1 MEILEYKKVSQAFRR
16 LASNM
21 LTTKYL
27 DGNIHLI
34 RFRKFIQENE
44 IVNGIIQEKIHG
56 VDFNYKEI
64 FIVQD
69 GGWKYFAIPIDEAE
83 HVKAMYDYLL
93 DITNEEEDLRGRAHS
108 FFHSSKSWNDIIKD
122 YLDQAFKPLVDFVID
137 SLSMEMILMEPEKK
151 QTYIH
156 QAIKNNFGTANIAQR
171 DIHLN
176 NITNANDIA
185 AIKDLLSNIKIIIG
199 DIKLT
204 EHQEKESIVDDVE
217 TIEEQLFDENPK
229 IIKIKKAFEGL
240 KKFVSKLPSGVAT
253 TTLMVNQLI
262 ELEEKLRPFL

>member
-1 MEILEYKKVSQAFRR
+1 MEILEYKKVSQTFRR

-34 RFRKFIQENE
+34 RFRKFIQENQ
-44 IVNGIIQEKIHG
+44 IVNGIIQQKIHG
-56 VDFNYKEI
+56 VSFNYTEN

-69 GGWKYFAIPIDEAE
+69 GGWKRFSIPIDEAE
-83 HVKAMYDYLL
+83 HIKAMYDYLI

-108 FFHSSKSWNDIIKD
+108 FFHSSQSWNDIIRD
-122 YLDQAFKPLVDFVID
+122 YLDKAFKPLVDFVID
-137 SLSMEMILMEPEKK
+137 SLSMEMIQMEPDKN

-156 QAIKNNFGTANIAQR
+156 QAIENNYGTANIAQR
-171 DIHLN
+171 DIHSN
-176 NITNANDIA
+176 NVTNANDIA
-185 AIKDLLSNIKIIIG
+185 AIKELLSNIKNTIG
-199 DIKLT
+199 DI
-204 EHQEKESIVDDVE
+204 ESIEQEEKESTVDDVD
-217 TIEEQLFDENPK
+217 TIEEQLIDENPK
-229 IIKIKKAFEGL
+229 IIKIKKAFQGL

-253 TTLMVNQLI
+253 TTLMVNQLV